1 MSNFCKV
8 MPHPETGK
16 IITESTNSPGFGTV
30 RLDST
35 EMVVTNGFV
44 NERKRSAFV
53 KGKIET
59 LRKMFTSLQVQG
71 KIIRKTSS
79 QPFYN
84 GQEPVVNPTTGEA
97 TLRNGS
103 VFYQQFEFTQ
113 VANATDVEIEVEVE
127 EQVEA

>member
-8 MPHPETGK
+8 VPHPETGK
-16 IITESTNSPGFGTV
+16 IITESTTSKGFGTV

-35 EMVVTNGFV
+35 EMVVSNGFV

-53 KGKIET
+53 RGEVEVLK
-59 LRKMFTSLQVQG
+59 KMFSSPQIQG

-84 GQEPVVNPTTGEA
+84 GQTPVVNPTTGEEV
-97 TLRNGS
+97 LRDGAC
-103 VFYQQFEFTQ
+103 FYQQFEFTQ
-113 VANATDVEIEVEVE
+113 VANATDVEVEVEVE

>member
-1 MSNFCKV
+1 
-8 MPHPETGK
+8 
-16 IITESTNSPGFGTV
+16 
-30 RLDST
+30 
-35 EMVVTNGFV
+35 
-44 NERKRSAFV
+44 
-53 KGKIET
+53 
-59 LRKMFTSLQVQG
+59 MFTSLQVQG